1 MLAALAAVASPPAGA
16 DVILDAE
23 RTLSLATTW
32 KQQAGDDPAWARPEL
47 DDSAWADVRIP
58 MGWGRRSG
66 AFHPYAWY
74 RLTVQVG
81 HAGEGPSREQRA
93 RLRLGLLLGKVD
105 SAYEV
110 YAGGV
115 RLGGVGALPPAP
127 RVDYDRHRLYAI
139 PSDLIDASGR
149 LVIAIRAWKDT
160 ATTPRTP
167 APTEGPFLMGP
178 IEALARQEAT
188 DEVPELILA
197 ALFVMVGLYHLQ
209 LFRRRPD
216 LREYLWFALLSVGF
230 GLYTLNRTQWK
241 YATGLSFETMKEFE
255 HVLLYVFAAGFI
267 QFLWPFLSRP
277 IPRVL
282 RVYQVLNLAAIPVVA
297 WPGLYANLRLL
308 PWWEYGAAA
317 MGIAASAEVVRAAWR
332 GHPEGRTIALGLVTL
347 IACYMNDI
355 ALERGWLLTLRLIPF
370 GFAAFLFSMAVSLAN
385 RFNRVHSELDLLR
398 RDLEQ
403 RVAERTAALVEASR
417 AKSQFL
423 ANMSHEIRTP
433 MNGVIGM
440 ARLLEGTKLDL
451 EQREYV
457 DAITTSGTALLRII
471 DDILDVSKIEAGRL
485 ELESVDFD
493 TRALVADVVRL
504 FAPEAEAKGIRVTSA
519 VEERVAPALR
529 GDRLRLRQALV
540 NLVGNAV
547 KFTAGGEVAIRVSSA
562 ARGDDVETVRFEVRD
577 SGIGIAAD
585 ALSRIFE
592 PFVQADQ
599 STTRRFGGTGLGL
612 VITRRIV
619 ELMGGQVGV
628 ESEVGR
634 GSRFWF
640 TVRLSRGTAPPAPAE
655 AIAPAAP
662 VPPAGDRPLV
672 LVAEDNVLNQ
682 TVASRMLEKLGYA
695 VDVAANGKEALAAI
709 ARRSYAAVLMDG
721 QMPVM
726 DGYQATRAVRSM
738 ESGGRHTPV
747 IALSASVMR
756 EDRERCLAA
765 GMDDFIAKPV
775 TPEQLQA
782 VLARWA
788 PLEQARAQPGPP
800 PSGPPPAPPPGPV
813 DWEVLQD
820 VLAVTQP
827 AFIKEMVVAF
837 LSDAREALG
846 ELRRARLQ
854 RELGSWRRIAHK
866 FRGSCAAVGARG
878 MMDLTT
884 RMEALD
890 EAGLDS
896 RADALRDEL
905 EAEFRRVE
913 EALRSERER
922 AGAPFDLDG

>member
-1 MLAALAAVASPPAGA
+1 M
-16 DVILDAE
+16 
-23 RTLSLATTW
+23 
-32 KQQAGDDPAWARPEL
+32 
-47 DDSAWADVRIP
+47 
-58 MGWGRRSG
+58 
-66 AFHPYAWY
+66 
-74 RLTVQVG
+74 
-81 HAGEGPSREQRA
+81 
-93 RLRLGLLLGKVD
+93 
-105 SAYEV
+105 
-110 YAGGV
+110 
-115 RLGGVGALPPAP
+115 
-127 RVDYDRHRLYAI
+127 
-139 PSDLIDASGR
+139 
-149 LVIAIRAWKDT
+149 
-160 ATTPRTP
+160 
-167 APTEGPFLMGP
+167 
-178 IEALARQEAT
+178 
-188 DEVPELILA
+188 
-197 ALFVMVGLYHLQ
+197 
-209 LFRRRPD
+209 
-216 LREYLWFALLSVGF
+216 
-230 GLYTLNRTQWK
+230 
-241 YATGLSFETMKEFE
+241 
-255 HVLLYVFAAGFI
+255 
-267 QFLWPFLSRP
+267 
-277 IPRVL
+277 
-282 RVYQVLNLAAIPVVA
+282 
-297 WPGLYANLRLL
+297 
-308 PWWEYGAAA
+308 
-317 MGIAASAEVVRAAWR
+317 
-332 GHPEGRTIALGLVTL
+332 LGLVE
-347 IACYMNDI
+347 D
-355 ALERGWLLTLRLIPF
+355 
-370 GFAAFLFSMAVSLAN
+370 V
-385 RFNRVHSELDLLR
+385 LD
-398 RDLEQ
+398 
-403 RVAERTAALVEASR
+403 
-417 AKSQFL
+417 F
-423 ANMSHEIRTP
+423 
-433 MNGVIGM
+433 
-440 ARLLEGTKLDL
+440 
-451 EQREYV
+451 
-457 DAITTSGTALLRII
+457 
-471 DDILDVSKIEAGRL
+471 SKIEAGKVTI
-485 ELESVDFD
+485 EKGDFD
-493 TRALVADVVRL
+493 LH
-504 FAPEAEAKGIRVTSA
+504 
-519 VEERVAPALR
+519 
-529 GDRLRLRQALV
+529 ALV
-540 NLVGNAV
+540 NSTSRIVAAQASAKGVEFVISIMPEVPPAVRGDPHYLRQILINLAGNAV
-547 KFTAGGEVAIRVSSA
+547 KFTERGSVTVHVSAQAESEARVQLKFS
-562 ARGDDVETVRFEVRD
+562 VRD
-577 SGIGIAAD
+577 TGIGIAPEAQ
-585 ALSRIFE
+585 ARIFDS
-592 PFVQADQ
+592 FTQADQ